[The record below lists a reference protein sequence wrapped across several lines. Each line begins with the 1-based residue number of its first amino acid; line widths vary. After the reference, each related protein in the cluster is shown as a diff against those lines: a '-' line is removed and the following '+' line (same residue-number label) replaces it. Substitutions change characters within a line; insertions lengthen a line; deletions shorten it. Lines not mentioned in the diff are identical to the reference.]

1 MKLMKWNEWF
11 FKSMKF
17 RRWKIWIVN
26 IFDCFFS
33 VQPMY
38 HAQEVTWKTWTNDI
52 KCLLLKSLFNEHS
65 LNGND
70 SGPSHQSVSLI
81 FSMYN
86 THITNKRTDV
96 WSRDFV
102 IWKVDSGQWSR
113 RDCEIELWATF
124 EAPFLKFLCTKNWF
138 KFWEPFRI

>member
-1 MKLMKWNEWF
+1 
-11 FKSMKF
+11 MKF

-70 SGPSHQSVSLI
+70 LGPSHQSVSLI
-81 FSMYN
+81 FKMYSN
-86 THITNKRTDV
+86 PPQLHYPQLCILILQLRYFDLGPKKTWVKLFSSFSPQLHY
-96 WSRDFV
+96 
-102 IWKVDSGQWSR
+102 
-113 RDCEIELWATF
+113 
-124 EAPFLKFLCTKNWF
+124 FLSPQLPYFLLFPPSYAETPMF
-138 KFWEPFRI
+138 